1 MGSVSWLIFFC
12 ELLGISKSVMCQ
24 RCTYFTYGYKEVFTF
39 FPANTKAKWE
49 GIFHKLSAIVSSGLS
64 HKTRVTETFPL
75 NLKSLSKLL
84 I

>member
-1 MGSVSWLIFFC
+1 VVNFFS
-12 ELLGISKSVMCQ
+12 ELLVLVQVLCARDAHTSPMLIKC
-24 RCTYFTYGYKEVFTF
+24 CLL